1 MVISLVPT
9 LLLPTRGGLV
19 GDVVVV
25 LVDGLRGL
33 ILGLADHGG
42 DGGGVDVGEDAASHS
57 LQGEREV
64 AGPVPSPQLP
74 PKTFTTPVS
83 RLGVPG

>member
-1 MVISLVPT
+1 MVIPLFPI
-9 LLLPTRGGLV
+9 LLPPTRGGLV

-33 ILGLADHGG
+33 VLGLANHGG

-57 LQGEREV
+57 LQ
-64 AGPVPSPQLP
+64 
-74 PKTFTTPVS
+74 
-83 RLGVPG
+83 